1 MGAMNKTPSPSS
13 LFAWSQT
20 RITSGL
26 GAIFNATAPLFT
38 VIAAHLFTK
47 DERLTPRKVVGVVA
61 GISGVSLIIGPGVL
75 AGPRGSILGEIACLL
90 AALCYS
96 LAAIYSRRLP
106 AIPSIVQEE
115 SVPGAFTAANE
126 LVAWKADV
134 LFAFGT
140 ELALQAAAAA
150 RPPVP
155 IVMGAANFDPIAK
168 GFVQSLARPGG
179 NVTGIILRW
188 PELVVKQIELLQE
201 AFPDRNRLGVLWDTQ
216 SADQFSAAEHEAKAR
231 RLALRPLKLEKPP
244 YDFAAAFRTLAQDD
258 VQMLIVLSSP
268 LFSLQNAQ
276 IASLAIEHR
285 LPAMF
290 ILKHFVEAAG
300 LMSYGVD
307 FAPLMRRAASFVAKI
322 LRGAKAADLPVEQ
335 ATHFEFVLNLKTAKA
350 MGLTLLTSTLLRADE
365 VIE

>member
-1 MGAMNKTPSPSS
+1 M
-13 LFAWSQT
+13 
-20 RITSGL
+20 
-26 GAIFNATAPLFT
+26 
-38 VIAAHLFTK
+38 
-47 DERLTPRKVVGVVA
+47 
-61 GISGVSLIIGPGVL
+61 
-75 AGPRGSILGEIACLL
+75 
-90 AALCYS
+90 
-96 LAAIYSRRLP
+96 
-106 AIPSIVQEE
+106 
-115 SVPGAFTAANE
+115 
-126 LVAWKADV
+126 
-134 LFAFGT
+134 
-140 ELALQAAAAA
+140 
-150 RPPVP
+150 
-155 IVMGAANFDPIAK
+155 
-168 GFVQSLARPGG
+168 
-179 NVTGIILRW
+179 
-188 PELVVKQIELLQE
+188 KQIELLQE

-231 RLALRPLKLEKPP
+231 RLALRPLKLENPP

-276 IASLAIEHR
+276 IASLAIQHR

-290 ILKHFVEAAG
+290 ILKHYVEAGG

>member
-1 MGAMNKTPSPSS
+1 MIRRREFITLLGGAAA
-13 LFAWSQT
+13 AW
-20 RITSGL
+20 
-26 GAIFNATAPLFT
+26 P
-38 VIAAHLFTK
+38 VAARAQ
-47 DERLTPRKVVGVVA
+47 EVGPVARVGVLGPSLDRPGMRVA
-61 GISGVSLIIGPGVL
+61 YPFFL
-75 AGPRGSILGEIACLL
+75 ADLRKLGFVEGRNLL
-90 AALCYS
+90 VEF
-96 LAAIYSRRLP
+96 RP
-106 AIPSIVQEE
+106 VEE
-115 SVPGAFTAANE
+115 SVPGAFAAANE

-231 RLALRPLKLEKPP
+231 RLTLRPLKLENPP

-290 ILKHFVEAAG
+290 ILKHFVEAGG

>member
-1 MGAMNKTPSPSS
+1 MPYLRRRQFIGLLGGAAAAM
-13 LFAWSQT
+13 
-20 RITSGL
+20 
-26 GAIFNATAPLFT
+26 PLAAHAQLDGPVARVG
-38 VIAAHLFTK
+38 VIAPPLDRPAMRVAYPFFLA
-47 DERLTPRKVVGVVA
+47 DLRK
-61 GISGVSLIIGPGVL
+61 
-75 AGPRGSILGEIACLL
+75 LGFAEGRNLL
-90 AALCYS
+90 VEFRPVEA
-96 LAAIYSRRLP
+96 
-106 AIPSIVQEE
+106 
-115 SVPGAFTAANE
+115 SVPGAFAAANE

-134 LFAFGT
+134 MFAFGT
-140 ELALQAAAAA
+140 ELALQAATAA

-168 GFVQSLARPGG
+168 GYVQSLARPGG

-188 PELVVKQIELLQE
+188 PELAAKQIEVLQE

-216 SADQFSAAEHEAKAR
+216 SADQFSAAEREAKAR
-231 RLALRPLKLEKPP
+231 RLELRSLKLENPP

-258 VQMLIVLSSP
+258 VQILIVSSSP
-268 LFSLQNAQ
+268 LFSPQNAQ

-290 ILKHFVEAAG
+290 ILKHYVEAGG

-307 FAPLMRRAASFVAKI
+307 FTPLMRRAASFVAKI
-322 LRGAKAADLPVEQ
+322 LRGAKPADLPVEQ